1 MRTEVIGYIIELASQ
16 WAMSSSVCDT
26 FSCVFTMKKS
36 QPRIYI
42 PEPWTVDKIRKKKK
56 MQRDNYHKNKMD
68 FDIPL
73 DNKRP
78 TNRRSEE
85 MKQVLED
92 KTDS

>member
-1 MRTEVIGYIIELASQ
+1 
-16 WAMSSSVCDT
+16 
-26 FSCVFTMKKS
+26 
-36 QPRIYI
+36 
-42 PEPWTVDKIRKKKK
+42 

-68 FDIPL
+68 FDTSL
-73 DNKRP
+73 DIKRP